1 MDELCWSSVIYP
13 NPDLKRKFESMDG
26 LFSDEMKK
34 LRNGDFGYLYD
45 EDNSGRLNLL
55 FLLLR
60 TESYFRLN
68 ISPED
73 FLSLLS
79 ND

>member
-1 MDELCWSSVIYP
+1 MDELCWLWVIYP

-55 FLLLR
+55 FLLMR

-68 ISPED
+68 ISPEV